1 MSLLSLSVSSSYLVF
16 LPHTFFQQISSPD
29 IIPIRGK
36 ALKLHIVSVIFEECS
51 NKSFVVM
58 QSSDTPQINPDV
70 DATNEDTPKFIN
82 VLANDQ
88 VAQGGGELVVT
99 EGSDSIQ
106 GGDCTP
112 IGGIFIRYMPPD
124 GFFGTDECFYRAC
137 DDLDQCGNALITIT
151 VNELTVEPTLE
162 PSKQPTAAPEIKD
175 DEFTVLVDVLTSL
188 PVLQNDVAGIPPD
201 GNSLRVVSGSNSD
214 QGGTCVPRNNQQVIR
229 YAPPAG
235 FSGVDRCTYRACDDV
250 EQCGTAAI
258 TISVQATGSVS
269 LDARSSHFVTISSLN
284 CASLYSLKA
293 LVLPNRSTVRFPNL

>member
-1 MSLLSLSVSSSYLVF
+1 MYLRLIWFSFLTHFFNRSLPPTLSPSEVRLSSCTLCLLFSRSALTELLLS
-16 LPHTFFQQISSPD
+16 
-29 IIPIRGK
+29 
-36 ALKLHIVSVIFEECS
+36 
-51 NKSFVVM
+51 

-106 GGDCTP
+106 GGNCTLF
-112 IGGIFIRYMPPD
+112 GGLFIRYMPPE
-124 GFFGTDECFYRAC
+124 GFVGTDECFYRAC